1 MDFCAHVKATLE
13 RGGKVLIPCYSIGRA
28 QEIAVLLE
36 QYWNAV
42 GVAFPLVFSASAA
55 EEANAYYRLFVQWTS
70 ASLASGE
77 SAFVFPHSRPYSPA
91 MLQSAD
97 PLILFASPGMLHTG
111 FSLRV
116 FQQWA
121 PDAKN
126 LVVVPGYAPK
136 GTVGNLILQGKKEV
150 DIGKHTVHV
159 RCDVRYFPLS
169 AHVDSK
175 GICQLA
181 ARTNPRDVVLVHGE
195 VEKMGHL
202 AETLRRLFDVWVH

>member
-77 SAFVFPHSRPYSPA
+77 SAESVGRGLGRSAQAVEAKARGA
-91 MLQSAD
+91 GKREEARRIASAD
-97 PLILFASPGMLHTG
+97 ETF
-111 FSLRV
+111 
-116 FQQWA
+116 
-121 PDAKN
+121 
-126 LVVVPGYAPK
+126 
-136 GTVGNLILQGKKEV
+136 
-150 DIGKHTVHV
+150 
-159 RCDVRYFPLS
+159 
-169 AHVDSK
+169 
-175 GICQLA
+175 
-181 ARTNPRDVVLVHGE
+181 GE
-195 VEKMGHL
+195 VG
-202 AETLRRLFDVWVH
+202 